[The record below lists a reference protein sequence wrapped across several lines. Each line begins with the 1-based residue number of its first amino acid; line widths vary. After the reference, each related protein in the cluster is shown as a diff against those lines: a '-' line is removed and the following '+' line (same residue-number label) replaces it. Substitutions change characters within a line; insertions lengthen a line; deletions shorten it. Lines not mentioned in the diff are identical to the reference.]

1 MKSLRKCLSGLR
13 TMSAPFV
20 WKIIV
25 RVFIGLVR
33 IAASL
38 SYVWVSKALVD
49 VATGDR
55 AGSMGFYVCL
65 FIAVLLLQ
73 LASGIGAAYW
83 EKLMTLQCQN
93 SLRYKYFNYVLRSE
107 WNGREAR
114 HSGDTLNRLIEDVR
128 VVTELICTKIPEI
141 IVTVCQFI
149 ASAIFLMNLAPNLMW
164 VVVIVMV
171 VAIGSSKLFFG
182 KMRMITG
189 KIRESDSLIHQHMQE
204 NLQNRVLVLTLFG
217 VDSVLTKM
225 DELQD
230 GLHDDTVKRINYNTI
245 ARTLMIGGFMTGSA
259 CAFLWGVFGIH
270 SGTVTYGMMTA
281 FLQLVGQ
288 VQRPVA
294 ELGNQIPSL
303 IQAITSIER
312 LMELSELPGE
322 TGEGEGTVVNVPG
335 IRMRNVRFAYPDQ
348 PNPVFDGFSC
358 DIAPGSMAVVMG
370 PTGVGKSTLIRLM
383 LALLKP
389 SSGEICLYP
398 AGGDEVPVS
407 PETRVNFTY
416 VPQGNSLI
424 SGTIRENLLL
434 AAPDADDSRME
445 EALRLAAAD
454 FVMELPEGL
463 DSRCGESGSGL
474 SEGQS
479 QRIAVARAL
488 LHPAGVM
495 IMDEATSALDME
507 TEQLLLEN
515 LDRHFKGKKTIVF
528 ISHREA
534 VTSMADMV
542 LRLR

>member
-1 MKSLRKCLSGLR
+1 
-13 TMSAPFV
+13 
-20 WKIIV
+20 
-25 RVFIGLVR
+25 
-33 IAASL
+33 
-38 SYVWVSKALVD
+38 
-49 VATGDR
+49 
-55 AGSMGFYVCL
+55 
-65 FIAVLLLQ
+65 
-73 LASGIGAAYW
+73 
-83 EKLMTLQCQN
+83 
-93 SLRYKYFNYVLRSE
+93 
-107 WNGREAR
+107 
-114 HSGDTLNRLIEDVR
+114 
-128 VVTELICTKIPEI
+128 
-141 IVTVCQFI
+141 
-149 ASAIFLMNLAPNLMW
+149 
-164 VVVIVMV
+164 
-171 VAIGSSKLFFG
+171 
-182 KMRMITG
+182 
-189 KIRESDSLIHQHMQE
+189 
-204 NLQNRVLVLTLFG
+204 
-217 VDSVLTKM
+217 
-225 DELQD
+225 
-230 GLHDDTVKRINYNTI
+230 
-245 ARTLMIGGFMTGSA
+245 
-259 CAFLWGVFGIH
+259 
-270 SGTVTYGMMTA
+270 MTA

-312 LMELSELPGE
+312 LMELSDLPGE

>member
-1 MKSLRKCLSGLR
+1 
-13 TMSAPFV
+13 
-20 WKIIV
+20 
-25 RVFIGLVR
+25 
-33 IAASL
+33 
-38 SYVWVSKALVD
+38 
-49 VATGDR
+49 
-55 AGSMGFYVCL
+55 
-65 FIAVLLLQ
+65 
-73 LASGIGAAYW
+73 
-83 EKLMTLQCQN
+83 MTLQCQN
-93 SLRYKYFNYVLRSE
+93 YLRYTYFNYVLRSE

-171 VAIGSSKLFFG
+171 VAIGSSKLFFS
-182 KMRMITG
+182 KMRVITG

-312 LMELSELPGE
+312 LMELSDLPGE